1 MPPTTTET
9 LLLPSGSSN
18 APVFAEP
25 SDDHVKQRK
34 ATTEGGE
41 SQKSSIP
48 KYDKIDDWRGE
59 IRWPDLIVQIFLH
72 AGAVYGLYLCFYVKY
87 VTILWGECQFVVSL
101 EGYLYII
108 NPHKFRKLP
117 RSSSD

>member
-9 LLLPSGSSN
+9 LLLPSGGNN
-18 APVFAEP
+18 APVFTRPA
-25 SDDHVKQRK
+25 DDHVKERSRK
-34 ATTEGGE
+34 TTTEVE
-41 SQKSSIP
+41 EISIT

-87 VTILWGECQFVVSL
+87 VTILWGEF
-101 EGYLYII
+101 
-108 NPHKFRKLP
+108 
-117 RSSSD
+117 